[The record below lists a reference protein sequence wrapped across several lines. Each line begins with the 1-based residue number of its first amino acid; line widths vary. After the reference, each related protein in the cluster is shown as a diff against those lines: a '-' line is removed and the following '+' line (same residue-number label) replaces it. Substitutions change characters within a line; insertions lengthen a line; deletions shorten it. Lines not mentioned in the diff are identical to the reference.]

1 MCSPLTTS
9 QRSEPAEESQVSH
22 PEWGFSIPVS
32 RREKQWLVA
41 VASSLANPPCCL
53 PSLTESSTL
62 ERRWAYGRRA
72 ARRHSRHHGRRA
84 RSRTRYTVGRETLNN
99 LARRLEARPISARS
113 RQSGI
118 PPAEL
123 CLRRFVVLSGSPP
136 RSSIA
141 VLNLPQRAK
150 PSSALPSQ
158 FVPLCGA
165 RPRWSAGRP
174 LGPAWARDI
183 EWGPYQDSVGSGAR
197 RGRSNGGDINGIEL
211 HGGMRANSSTRR
223 WRRRAGALHP
233 QSGGSVVLASL
244 GRPARAWYGAVAS
257 VGTEDE
263 QGLTTSLTTYQLELI
278 QRAYRLVTDMAP

>member
-53 PSLTESSTL
+53 PVADRHR
-62 ERRWAYGRRA
+62 RRWNDAGRYGHRA

-150 PSSALPSQ
+150 PQLSVTFPVCPALRCSPPLVGWSSAGPGLGPRHRVGSLPR
-158 FVPLCGA
+158 LCGQRCA
-165 RPRWSAGRP
+165 PRSIP
-174 LGPAWARDI
+174 
-183 EWGPYQDSVGSGAR
+183 
-197 RGRSNGGDINGIEL
+197 
-211 HGGMRANSSTRR
+211 
-223 WRRRAGALHP
+223 RRRH
-233 QSGGSVVLASL
+233 
-244 GRPARAWYGAVAS
+244 
-257 VGTEDE
+257 
-263 QGLTTSLTTYQLELI
+263 
-278 QRAYRLVTDMAP
+278 QRH